1 MLVVLIGCHEQVLL
15 DFHLANIA
23 PNICLTAN
31 HCQNQKLLQCITNKP
46 CVFLSGLLA
55 RQQCDSKWS
64 NDCFVSH
71 WRHLFFAGDIRRFI
85 DTLSM
90 LSQATLSE
98 LIGKLSISIF
108 RNKKSRLK
116 ETSVR
121 YGGTPGVTSEAGAA
135 TGQVHGVNHCSSLAT
150 HKKTECQLRKT
161 YMLYI
166 QYSTRST

>member
-23 PNICLTAN
+23 PKICLTAN

-121 YGGTPGVTSEAGAA
+121 TGGTPGVTVSTPPILELPAHSPVLEKRYG
-135 TGQVHGVNHCSSLAT
+135 GPLNVNAV
-150 HKKTECQLRKT
+150 
-161 YMLYI
+161 
-166 QYSTRST
+166 

>member
-23 PNICLTAN
+23 PKICLTAN

-108 RNKKSRLK
+108 RFKKSRLK

-121 YGGTPGVTSEAGAA
+121 TGGTPGVRFPPKDMGL
-135 TGQVHGVNHCSSLAT
+135 GVLFVRVGRLQTIFLVSSRGGNAPN
-150 HKKTECQLRKT
+150 
-161 YMLYI
+161 
-166 QYSTRST
+166 

>member
-121 YGGTPGVTSEAGAA
+121 TGGTPGVSMVRALLPDTPRPPQFQPELWKNQFLWK
-135 TGQVHGVNHCSSLAT
+135 TRFFQVH
-150 HKKTECQLRKT
+150 
-161 YMLYI
+161 
-166 QYSTRST
+166 